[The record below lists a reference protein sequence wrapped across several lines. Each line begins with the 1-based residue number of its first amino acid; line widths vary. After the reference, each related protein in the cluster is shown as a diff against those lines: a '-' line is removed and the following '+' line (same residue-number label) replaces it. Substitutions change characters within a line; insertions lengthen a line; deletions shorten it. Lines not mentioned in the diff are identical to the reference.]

1 MWIKYNQ
8 IISAN
13 KTRNVSWGQSEPLT
27 TSIANCLDD
36 YKDGLTIP
44 KELIQNA
51 DDAGASEVCFLFDE
65 RTNLEWRDGLI
76 DEGMA
81 D

>member
-1 MWIKYNQ
+1 
-8 IISAN
+8 
-13 KTRNVSWGQSEPLT
+13 
-27 TSIANCLDD
+27 LDD

-81 D
+81 EIQGRNVCYIVNGTKT